1 MKQAVIGF
9 LLGWA
14 MVGGAAAQ
22 VVLPGGAKSP
32 VTRPIGGGVNGGVNG
47 GASISGGTPAPAKQR
62 YTTHIVLS
70 ESRVWQNLD
79 GRTLEGKLLAFE
91 DVVTEV
97 VAGAGE
103 PPAPVPPAN
112 PTVVRNGK
120 VRLLVGKKPFELP
133 LTNLVKAD
141 QEFIESIRAA
151 LAKKAVV
158 KP

>member
-1 MKQAVIGF
+1 MKKPVIGF

-14 MVGGAAAQ
+14 MVGGGTAQ
-22 VVLPGGAKSP
+22 IVPPGGAKLP
-32 VTRPIGGGVNGGVNG
+32 TTRPIGGGVNHGVDG
-47 GASISGGTPAPAKQR
+47 GASITGGTPTPAKQR
-62 YTTHIVLS
+62 YTTRIVLS
-70 ESRVWQNLD
+70 ESRIWQNLD

-97 VAGAGE
+97 AGGGVE

-112 PTVVRNGK
+112 PTVIRAGK
-120 VRLLVGKKPFELP
+120 VRLLVGKKPFDLV

-141 QEFIESIRAA
+141 QEFIESIRTA
-151 LAKKAVV
+151 LAKKAAV